1 MDKYSFLNAIHS
13 EQIEKLY
20 QKYLKNPDN
29 IEPNLRSFFQ
39 GFDFSQEMYTG
50 NNSYYNESFFS
61 EKLTK
66 EIKVFNLVNS
76 YITRGHLFTKTNPIR
91 KRREYTPTLDL
102 YNFDLSELDLD
113 TIFDVSRIIGLPKLP
128 LKKILTH
135 LNKIYCD
142 SIGVEYNHINDPYKI
157 HWIQKWIN
165 KNDNRSIFSKNK
177 KIDILVQLS
186 KAVLFENF
194 LHKKFVGQKRFSIE
208 GNESLLPAINELIEY
223 AVSSYA
229 VDEFIIGM
237 PHRGRIN
244 ILSNILE
251 KPYYE
256 IFNEFNNKNEFFNV
270 NSIFTGDV
278 KYHLGY
284 TNKKFI
290 SNSNKLVTISIVPNP
305 SHLETVDAIVQ
316 GITRAKIDNYYN
328 GNNKKIIPIL
338 IHGDAAIAAQ
348 GIVYEVLQMSELNGY
363 TTGGTIHIVVN
374 NQIGFTTDYLDAR
387 SSIYCTDIAKILD
400 SPILH
405 VNADDVEA
413 VIHTIFFAVDF
424 RMRYNKD
431 VFIDL
436 LGYRKYGHNE
446 GDEPRFTQPL
456 LYNIISKHPNVK
468 DIYKKKL
475 EEEGIIDSIFIDKKE
490 IIYKK
495 ELEEYYKN
503 INSYDFKNTKTFLP
517 SENIFI
523 TNKNEEKI
531 LKKIDTRFSIEKL
544 LKIIKVITTPPIG
557 KTFYKK
563 TKKLL
568 EYRYNMAYNMNYIDW
583 GMAELIAYGS
593 LIHEGYNI
601 RLSGEDVGRGTFSH
615 RHAIIKSD
623 NEEEFILLNN
633 IYSENKGK
641 IYIYNS
647 LLSEYG
653 VLGFDYGYAMSAINT
668 LTIWEAQ
675 FGDFSNAAQIIIDQ
689 YISSAEDKWNIQN
702 GLVMLLPHG
711 YEGQGAEHSSARIER
726 YLQLCAN
733 YNMFIAN
740 CTTPSNFYHIL
751 RRQIKFRVRKPLI
764 LFTPKSLLRHPKCIS
779 NIHELAEGEFK
790 EVIDDYINNPKLIKK
805 LVFCSGKIYYE
816 ILDKKEKIN
825 DKETAIIRI
834 EQLYPLHKK
843 AIINIIKKYYNT
855 KRIIWVQEEPE
866 NMGAWSHIL
875 RSFNNISWELISPKK
890 SATTAPGSGQ
900 HFLYVQNKIIE
911 NVFQ

>member
-13 EQIEKLY
+13 KQVEELY
-20 QKYLKNPDN
+20 QKYLKNPDI
-29 IEPNLRSFFQ
+29 IEPSLRSFFQ
-39 GFDFSQEMYTG
+39 GFDLSQEKYNHDNSD
-50 NNSYYNESFFS
+50 NNYNKSFFL
-61 EKLTK
+61 KKIVK
-66 EIKVFNLVNS
+66 EIKVFNLINS
-76 YITRGHLFTKTNPIR
+76 YITRGHLFTKNNPIFQR
-91 KRREYTPTLDL
+91 KKYTPNLDL
-102 YNFDLSELDLD
+102 ENFELSELDLD
-113 TIFDVSRIIGLPKLP
+113 TIFYVSKIIGLPQLS
-128 LKKILTH
+128 LRNIINH
-135 LNKIYCD
+135 LNRIYCD
-142 SIGVEYNHINDPYKI
+142 SIGVEYIHITDPEKI
-157 HWIQKWIN
+157 DWIQKWIN
-165 KNDNRSIFSKNK
+165 KNDNRSIFTKSKK
-177 KIDILVQLS
+177 KDILIKLNQ
-186 KAVLFENF
+186 AVLFENF

-223 AVSSYA
+223 AADIYK

-237 PHRGRIN
+237 PHRGRLN
-244 ILSNILE
+244 ILCNILD
-251 KPYYE
+251 KTYYE
-256 IFNEFNNKNEFFNV
+256 IFNEFNNKNELINED
-270 NSIFTGDV
+270 SIFTGDV

-284 TNKKFI
+284 TNTKTI
-290 SNSNKLVTISIVPNP
+290 SSCNKLIKISIVPNP
-305 SHLETVDAIVQ
+305 SHLETVDAIVE

-328 GNNKKIIPIL
+328 GNNNKIIPIL

-348 GIVYEVLQMSELNGY
+348 GIVYEVIQMSELNGY
-363 TTGGTIHIVVN
+363 STGGTIHIVVN
-374 NQIGFTTDYLDAR
+374 NQIGFTTDSVDAR
-387 SSIYCTDIAKILD
+387 SSIYCTDIAKILH

-413 VIHTIFFAVDF
+413 VIHTIFFAIDF

-456 LYNIISKHPNVK
+456 LYKIISKHPNAR
-468 DIYKKKL
+468 DIYKEKL
-475 EEEGIIDSIFIDKKE
+475 EKEGVINSLFIKNKE
-490 IIYKK
+490 IIYIK
-495 ELEEYYKN
+495 ELEESYEKINLYK
-503 INSYDFKNTKTFLP
+503 IKNTKSFIP
-517 SENIFI
+517 SDGILYI
-523 TNKNEEKI
+523 NKKEK
-531 LKKIDTRFSIEKL
+531 LKQIDTRFPIDYL
-544 LKIIKVITTPPIG
+544 LKISQIITTLPNNKI
-557 KTFYKK
+557 FYKK

-568 EYRYNMAYNMNYIDW
+568 EYRYNMVYNMNSIDW

-593 LIHEGYNI
+593 LLYEGYNI

-615 RHAIIKSD
+615 RHAIIKSED
-623 NEEEFILLNN
+623 EEEFILLNN
-633 IYSENKGK
+633 IKKKGK
-641 IYIYNS
+641 GTISIYNS

-675 FGDFSNAAQIIIDQ
+675 FGDFSNGAQIIIDQ

-711 YEGQGAEHSSARIER
+711 YEGQGPEHSSARIER

-733 YNMFIAN
+733 YNMVIAN

-751 RRQIKFRVRKPLI
+751 RRQIKSSFRKPLI
-764 LFTPKSLLRHPKCIS
+764 LFTPKSLLRHPRCIS
-779 NIHELAEGEFK
+779 NIQELAEGEFK
-790 EVIDDYINNPKLIKK
+790 EFIDDSSNNPKLIKK

-834 EQLYPLHKK
+834 EQLYPLNKK
-843 AIINIIKKYYNT
+843 IIINIIKKYYNK

-875 RSFNNISWELISPKK
+875 RSFNDISWELISPKK
-890 SATTAPGSGQ
+890 SATTASGSGK